1 MSDSNRKKRSK
12 SKSVKLRLNSLIG
25 KFKSGPKKS
34 MTLSA
39 AMRPSSREQSR
50 SSSRSKS
57 RSRSKLDSID
67 VRLSRSQIKLIADLV
82 SKNIFKLFVCSK
94 HQRIMRKARKEKKIQ
109 TCCMTDH
116 IAHSVIQLQLQ
127 QEQQQKLQFQ
137 RPQQQQQQQ
146 PQPVQSKV
154 IPTPRSRTP
163 RGLIKL
169 INSSWLNLLT
179 KSPKV
184 LKRSKSKKSKPSRRK
199 SLQIKSISKS
209 ILNKQSLEQKSKQI
223 EENSQQSVNILIQV
237 ESDAKHNDENVK
249 PTLEKSEQDIPVAK
263 SDQDN
268 IPVAKSGQ
276 DNISVAKSEQNNIPV
291 ATSEQND
298 IPVAKNS
305 NEKSYDSETS
315 SSTESQLEKAKDSIE
330 IQLKKLEKMDVV
342 LMRTLIKPRTMSE
355 LFDSKSAKQSQDEIS
370 PLIKMNEKSEMII
383 SKIQKPIKS
392 STGNVV
398 AKKELNSLEN
408 PDTSY
413 KIRSLK
419 KINDKDDSSKLNSMK
434 MLITTNDSIIKSK
447 AISLSKVQLNSEG
460 LKNKNL
466 QNDIHLSSSKLSTT
480 PTKSTLQ
487 SSASRLKAKN
497 VGKTIS
503 SFSISKQMLSLSRPT
518 PSPLRKSM
526 IQKDIK
532 VDRKTNGI
540 ESILS
545 KNKQQPQSSTMKKEE
560 NEKIFEK
567 QKSITKDDN
576 DDYGKPP
583 KSPEL
588 LRFSSGLV
596 STGAIHL
603 EEESESESESK
614 SSSNDCEKSSNAQTI
629 TKKESSFTEK
639 NVQDHQ
645 QSRPSTVLDESNQQS

>member
-116 IAHSVIQLQLQ
+116 IAHSVIQLQQQ

-137 RPQQQQQQQ
+137 RPQQQQ

-276 DNISVAKSEQNNIPV
+276 DNISVA
-291 ATSEQND
+291 TSEQND
-298 IPVAKNS
+298 ISVAKNS

-629 TKKESSFTEK
+629 TKKESSFTGE
-639 NVQDHQ
+639 
-645 QSRPSTVLDESNQQS
+645 